1 MTQTPTV
8 SHGSDTRRHK
18 LTGDVHLL
26 LVNRAGEVL
35 FGQRQNTG
43 YEDGA
48 WHLPSGHLEAGESVV
63 AALIREAEEEIG
75 VVIDEHEVEFC
86 HVMHNSSSGGRVAFF
101 FVVRRWTGEPENRE
115 PDKCSGLRWFPL
127 GALPEQ
133 LIPYCRAALESIS
146 VNDCFSSFGW

>member
-1 MTQTPTV
+1 MTQAPAAA
-8 SHGSDTRRHK
+8 HGSDTRRHK

-26 LVNRAGEVL
+26 LINRAGEVL

-63 AALIREAEEEIG
+63 TALIREAKEEVG
-75 VVIDEHEVEFC
+75 VVIDEHEVEFT
-86 HVMHNSSSGGRVAFF
+86 HVMHNASSGGRVAFF
-101 FVVRRWTGEPENRE
+101 FTVHRWTGVPENRE

-127 GALPEQ
+127 GDLPDQ
-133 LIPYCRAALESIS
+133 LIAYCRTALEHISI
-146 VNDCFSSFGW
+146 DHCFSTFGW